1 MHNMRKLVSRTT
13 LLLVSFKIRKKEG
26 KKEKGERQPG
36 GILMVTFNSN
46 HIKQRNQN
54 TLTEQSP
61 SLGEKS
67 FSSYLEYNLT
77 KGK

>member
-1 MHNMRKLVSRTT
+1 MRKLVSRTT

-46 HIKQRNQN
+46 QIKQRNQN

-61 SLGEKS
+61 FLGEKS

>member
-1 MHNMRKLVSRTT
+1 MRKLVSRTT
-13 LLLVSFKIRKKEG
+13 LLLVSFKIRKKE
-26 KKEKGERQPG
+26 KGERQPG

-46 HIKQRNQN
+46 QIKQRNQN
-54 TLTEQSP
+54 ALTEQSP

-67 FSSYLEYNLT
+67 FSSYFEYNLT